1 MTLAQ
6 CAAGPKR
13 RAPSYAGAVIERNA
27 VPVLIVDRV
36 LLPGEHAS
44 LPVRARV
51 LPPGIEPAADVA
63 AFYSGAL
70 EFRSRPLETSVGVL
84 AAVESLRPL
93 GSDVVM
99 VSLRSKSRV
108 EASEISVSDTARVQ
122 MVEEGG
128 EVTTELIAATS
139 EALRRYLGTLAEYGE
154 PVDVYPELP
163 DDPILASYAVAS
175 LLDVSVGERQT
186 LLEAGTAERRFVLL
200 ETTLNR
206 ERRLL
211 EATMG
216 AKGI

>member
-1 MTLAQ
+1 
-6 CAAGPKR
+6 
-13 RAPSYAGAVIERNA
+13 VIELNA
-27 VPVLIVDRV
+27 VPVLMIDRV

-51 LPPGIEPAADVA
+51 LPRGVEPASDVA
-63 AFYSGAL
+63 VFFSGAL
-70 EFRSRPLETSVGVL
+70 EMSVGVL

-99 VSLRSKSRV
+99 VSLRSKTRV
-108 EASEISVSDTARVQ
+108 EAIEISVPGVARVGIA
-122 MVEEGG
+122 EDGG
-128 EVTTELIAATS
+128 GVTTEQIGATA
-139 EALRRYLGTLAEYGE
+139 EALRRYLGTLAEYGQ